1 MEKLSMKVNSEIVF
15 SATVAVDK
23 EQAEQSNMDIVRYK
37 KDSIARDLGMKIADE
52 KGWIDY
58 EENGSIRAD
67 LRLYVFTPA
76 ELRDF
81 CDMKFKAKLLEMA
94 ANEEYLTE
102 HQREALRIQS
112 ERF

>member
-1 MEKLSMKVNSEIVF
+1 MRVNGEIVF
-15 SATVAVDK
+15 SAVSAVDK
-23 EQAEQSNMDIVRYK
+23 ERAEESNMDIVRYN
-37 KDSIARDLGMKIADE
+37 KDHIARDLGMKIAEE
-52 KGWIDY
+52 KGWHDY
-58 EENGSIRAD
+58 EEDGLIKSEI
-67 LRLYVFTPA
+67 RLYVFTPA

-81 CDMKFKAKLLEMA
+81 CDAKFKAKLLDMA